1 MSGGAA
7 KPSAEASG
15 AAQAIPDADRH
26 LTLDRD
32 ELKYAIP
39 AQQLGG
45 LVRALRARLRPHR
58 FTGQGA
64 NLLPEA
70 QHFTSTVYYDTPSRA
85 LLRAAVAQPEHNVKL
100 RARAYYDVHS
110 SLAELATDP
119 AQIVRHQPWVF
130 LELKRRTGTR
140 TSKHRLRV
148 ERAELAAF
156 FQTPDAT
163 ASVSDAD
170 AARRPAGWAEERA
183 ALLAFC
189 ASLGEPLAPSCV
201 ANYRRL
207 ALEDESSQLR
217 VTLDVELGF
226 YAPPHDLWT
235 RRGPLARES
244 LGPPCAAAPACLLE
258 VKLREATPIWLSR
271 ALEQAQAKR
280 ERLSKFV
287 LASEAVHGR
296 G

>member
-1 MSGGAA
+1 VSGGAA
-7 KPSAEASG
+7 KPSAEAMV

-39 AQQLGG
+39 VQRLGAF
-45 LVRALRARLRPHR
+45 VRALRAQLRPHR
-58 FTGQGA
+58 FTGKGA

-70 QHFTSTVYYDTPSRA
+70 QHFTSTVYFDTPSRA

-100 RARAYYDVHS
+100 RVREYYDVHS

-119 AQIVRHQPWVF
+119 AQIVRHQPGVF
-130 LELKRRTGTR
+130 LELKRRAGTR
-140 TSKHRLRV
+140 TFKHRLRL
-148 ERAELAAF
+148 ERAELTAF
-156 FQTPDAT
+156 FRASGTT
-163 ASVSDAD
+163 ASVAGAAMRPDGSAD
-170 AARRPAGWAEERA
+170 ERTA
-183 ALLAFC
+183 ILAFC
-189 ASLGEPLAPSCV
+189 ASLGEPLVPSCV

-207 ALEDESSQLR
+207 ALEDESGRLR

-226 YAPPHDLWT
+226 YAAPEDSWT
-235 RRGPLARES
+235 RRGPLTRES
-244 LGPPCAAAPACLLE
+244 LGPPCAAAPTCLLE
-258 VKLREATPIWLSR
+258 VKLRDATPAWLAH

-280 ERLSKFV
+280 ERISKFV

-296 G
+296 A